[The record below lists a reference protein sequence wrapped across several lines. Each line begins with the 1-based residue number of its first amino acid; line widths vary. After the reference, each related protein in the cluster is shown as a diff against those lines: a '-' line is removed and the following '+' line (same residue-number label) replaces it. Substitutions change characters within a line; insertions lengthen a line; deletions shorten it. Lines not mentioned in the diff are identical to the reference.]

1 MAAAGRPRRRRWD
14 LGRFLHRL
22 AVLAV
27 PLVAAFVVPAAVP
40 YPFTPSSQFA
50 SGGSNPHGVV
60 ALDLNGDGRRDLVAA
75 NAGSSSVGVLLAD
88 TSGGF
93 SAAVTF
99 ATGAAPKAVVGG
111 RLDGDATIDLVTSNQ
126 DSNSVSV
133 LKGRGDGTFSA
144 RTDYPAC
151 TGAHETALA
160 DLDADGD
167 LDLAVACWGGS
178 VISVLRNTGSGS
190 FSAPATYGSGANPH
204 SVVAADFNGD
214 GRTDVA
220 VANRGGNTVG
230 VLTGRG
236 DGTLNAVT
244 TFSVGA
250 GPHSIR
256 AGDLNGDGRVDLVT
270 ANDLADTVSV
280 LLGRGDGTFD
290 GARHSATG
298 RVPKGVAVTDVD
310 TDGRPDVITANTAG
324 DYPSGVLN
332 PGGNEISVLL
342 GDGTGGLAAPVN
354 YTVGHTPFAVHPA
367 DLDGDG
373 RDELITANYFGHD
386 LSVLRHLGNGFREVT
401 VFSGLTNPTSV
412 RFASDGRV
420 FVAEKSGLVKVFD
433 SLSDPTPTVFADLNV
448 NVHNYWDRGLLG
460 LELHPDFP
468 ATPYVY
474 VLYTHDAAI
483 GGTAPRWGT
492 AGVLSDPCP
501 TPPGPNADGCVV
513 SGRLSELTASGNT
526 MAGSERVLLEGWC
539 QQYPSHSVGALH
551 FGADG
556 ALYVSGGEGA
566 SFTFVDYGQA
576 GSPKNPCGDPP
587 SGVGGTQTPPT
598 AEGGSLRAQDVR
610 TTSDPTGLS
619 GSILRI
625 DPATGNGA
633 VGNPLALSG
642 DANERRI
649 LAHGFR
655 NPFRFAL
662 RPGTSEVWVGDV
674 GHVGADEIDVVP
686 DRTLRNYG
694 WPCYEGPIRN
704 AAFDVADLQLCE
716 SLYAAG
722 TATMPTLAYK
732 TGEAVVAG
740 ESCPNGSTTIAGLAF
755 YPGGSYPD
763 KYDGA
768 LFFADYSRNCVWAL
782 LDGDPTRRE
791 VILGGLSNPVDLQP
805 GPGGDLFYPDQNG
818 GTIRRI
824 VFGSSSPP
832 PPPPPPPAGGYLS
845 EMTWTSSTNGWGP
858 AERDKSNGEAA
869 AGDGRTLTLN
879 GTTFA
884 KGLGVHA
891 LSEIVVPV
899 PTGCTRFRSSVG
911 VDDET
916 GANGSVAFQVFLG
929 ATKLFDSGTLTA
941 TSTTRTVDVAVS
953 SGAQLRLVVTDGGDG
968 VSYDHA
974 DWAEARFDCSAG
986 GDTTPPTVSSRT
998 PPAGATGI
1006 AASVSPT
1013 ATFSEAID
1021 PASVTTSTFF
1031 LVRDGSPTP
1040 IAATVTYDASALRA
1054 TLDPTS
1060 DLQPGVGY
1068 TATVKSGSGGVKDAA
1083 GNALAADVTWSF
1095 TTATAVGGAT
1105 RYLSDLTWVSS
1116 TNGWGPV
1123 ERDRSNG
1130 ESGSN
1135 DGGTLT
1141 LNGTTYAK
1149 GLGTHAVSE
1158 VVVAV
1163 PSDCTRFAAAVGVDD
1178 EVGAKGS
1185 VVFQVFVATTKLFDS
1200 GVMTGSSATQQ
1211 VDVAVTPGS
1220 QVRLAVGSAISGIS
1234 HDHADWASARFACS
1248 AGSGGDTTPPT
1259 ITASTPSSGATG
1271 VSVSVSPTATFS
1283 EPMDAATVD
1292 STTFS
1297 LLQQGSTTPVAAAVS
1312 YNAGALTATLDPAQ
1326 DLAAGATYTATV
1338 RGGSSGV
1345 EDAAGNALASDVS
1358 WSFTTANPASNT
1370 QPTATIAT
1378 PAAGTTWA
1386 VGDTISFSGSGSD
1399 AEDGS
1404 LAPASLSWALVLN
1417 HCPSSCH
1424 THTVQQ
1430 FAGVASGSFV
1440 APDHDYPSYLE
1451 LRLTATDSAGA
1462 TDTATHRLDPRTSTI
1477 SFATS
1482 PTGLQ
1487 LTVAGATRTAPFDTV
1502 AIVGST
1508 LSVSAATP
1516 QTLGSDS
1523 YDWASWS
1530 DGGARTH
1537 TVTAGA
1543 SNATL
1548 TATFTQTGATIRQL
1562 SDLTPTASSNGWG
1575 PVERDRSNG
1584 ENAAGDGATL
1594 TLNGV
1599 TFAKGLG
1606 AHALSEIR
1614 YAVPVGCTRLL
1625 ASVGL
1630 DDEVGANG
1638 SVVFRV
1644 LLGTTSLFDSG
1655 TMTGVTATR
1664 TVDVAVTEGSEVR
1677 LVLTDAGNG
1686 NAYDHGDWADARFV
1700 CGVPAADTTPPS
1712 VSTTAPSAGATG
1724 VPASV
1729 APAVTFSEPMTA
1741 ASITSTTF
1749 RLVQQGSASP
1759 VAAGISYDSATRT
1772 ATLDPGADLQPE
1784 TTYTATVVGGSGGV
1798 TDVAG
1803 NPLPADFVWTFT
1815 TAAAA
1820 GGATTRYLSDLTWS
1834 GMTNA
1839 WGPVEKDLAN
1849 GEQGTG
1855 DGGALTLNGTTFAKG
1870 LGAHAASEV
1879 SYVVPASCTRLK
1891 AEVGVDDEVGAR
1903 GSVVFQVFVGTTKLF
1918 DSGPMTG
1925 ATPTASVDVAVTAG
1939 SEVRLVL
1946 TDGGDGIAYD
1956 HGDWAD
1962 ARFSC

>member
-1 MAAAGRPRRRRWD
+1 MGSAGRPKRRRWD
-14 LGRFLHRL
+14 HGRSLHRL

-27 PLVAAFVVPAAVP
+27 PLAAAFVVPAAAP
-40 YPFTPSSQFA
+40 YPFTPSTQFP

-60 ALDLNGDGRRDLVAA
+60 AADLNGDGRRDLVAA
-75 NAGSSSVGVLLAD
+75 NAGSSSVGVLLAN
-88 TSGGF
+88 TAGGF

-99 ATGAAPKAVVGG
+99 ATGAAPKAVAAG
-111 RLDGDATIDLVTSNQ
+111 RLDGDTTIDLVTSNQ

-133 LKGRGDGTFSA
+133 LKGRGDGTFTP
-144 RTDYPAC
+144 RTDYAAC
-151 TGAHETALA
+151 TGAHETTLA
-160 DLDADGD
+160 DFDADGD

-178 VISVLRNTGSGS
+178 VISVLRNNGSGA
-190 FSAPATYGSGANPH
+190 FTAPATYGSGANPH
-204 SVVAADFNGD
+204 SIVNADFNGD
-214 GRTDVA
+214 GRADVA
-220 VANRGGNTVG
+220 VANRGGNNVG

-236 DGTLNAVT
+236 DGTLNAVAT
-244 TFSVGA
+244 YPVGA

-280 LLGRGDGTFD
+280 LLSRGDGTFD
-290 GARHSATG
+290 GARNSATG

-310 TDGRPDVITANTAG
+310 TDGRLDVITANTAD

-332 PGGNEISVLL
+332 PGGNEVSVLL
-342 GDGTGGLAAPVN
+342 GDGTGGLATPVS
-354 YTVGHTPFAVHPA
+354 YTVGHTPFAVQPA

-373 RDELITANYFGHD
+373 RDELITANYFGND
-386 LSVLRHLGNGFREVT
+386 LSVLRHLGSGFREVT

-460 LELHPDFP
+460 LELHPNFP

-526 MAGSERVLLEGWC
+526 MTGSERVLLEGWC

-619 GSILRI
+619 GSLLRI

-633 VGNPLALSG
+633 IGNPLALSS
-642 DANERRI
+642 DPNARRL

-674 GHVGADEIDVVP
+674 GHVGSDEIDVVP
-686 DRTLRNYG
+686 DATLRNYG

-722 TATMPTLAYK
+722 TATMPRYAYK

-768 LFFADYSRNCVWAL
+768 LFFTDYSRNCLWAL

-791 VILGGLSNPVDLQP
+791 VILSGLSNPVDLQP

-824 VFGSSSPP
+824 VFGSGSSPP

-884 KGLGVHA
+884 KGLGVHS

-899 PTGCTRFRSSVG
+899 PTGCTRFRASVG

-916 GANGSVAFQVFLG
+916 GANGSVGFQVFLG

-941 TSTTRTVDVAVS
+941 TSTTRNVDVAVS
-953 SGAQLRLVVTDGGDG
+953 TGSQLRLVATDGGDG
-968 VSYDHA
+968 VSYDHG
-974 DWAEARFDCSAG
+974 DWAEARFDCSAA

-998 PPAGATGI
+998 PSPGATGI
-1006 AASVSPT
+1006 AVSASPT
-1013 ATFSEAID
+1013 ATFSEAMD
-1021 PASVTTSTFF
+1021 PASITTSTFF

-1040 IAATVTYDASALRA
+1040 IAATVSYDASTLRA
-1054 TLDPTS
+1054 TLDPTA
-1060 DLQPGVGY
+1060 DLQPGAGY
-1068 TATVKSGSGGVKDAA
+1068 TATVKGGTAGAKDAA

-1095 TTATAVGGAT
+1095 TTASAGGGTT

-1116 TNGWGPV
+1116 SNGWGPV

-1130 ESGSN
+1130 ESGSS
-1135 DGGTLT
+1135 DGLTLT
-1141 LNGTTYAK
+1141 LNGTTHAK
-1149 GLGTHAVSE
+1149 GLGTHALSE
-1158 VVVAV
+1158 VVVAM

-1178 EVGAKGS
+1178 EVGANGS
-1185 VVFQVFVATTKLFDS
+1185 VVFQVFVGTVKLFDS
-1200 GVMTGSSATQQ
+1200 GAMTGSSATQQ
-1211 VDVAVTPGS
+1211 VDVAVTAGS
-1220 QVRLAVGSAISGIS
+1220 QVRLAVGNAGNGVSY
-1234 HDHADWASARFACS
+1234 DHADWASARFEC
-1248 AGSGGDTTPPT
+1248 SGGGGSDTTPPSIST
-1259 ITASTPSSGATG
+1259 STPAGGATG
-1271 VSVSVSPTATFS
+1271 VAVSVSPTATFS
-1283 EPMDAATVD
+1283 EPMDAATVN

-1297 LLQQGSTTPVAAAVS
+1297 LLRQGTTTPVAASVS
-1312 YNAGALTATLDPAQ
+1312 YNAGALTATLDPAA
-1326 DLAAGATYTATV
+1326 DLQAGATYSATV

-1345 EDAAGNALASDVS
+1345 KDSAGNALSSDVT
-1358 WSFTTANPASNT
+1358 WSFTTANVPSNT

-1404 LAPASLSWALVLN
+1404 LAPSRLSWALVLN
-1417 HCPSSCH
+1417 HCPSTCH

-1440 APDHDYPSYLE
+1440 APDHDYPSFLE

-1462 TDTATHRLDPRTSTI
+1462 TDTATRRLDPRTSTI

-1482 PTGLQ
+1482 PSGLQ
-1487 LTVAGATRTAPFDTV
+1487 LTIGGVSRTTPFDTV

-1516 QTLGSDS
+1516 QTLGTDS

-1537 TVTAGA
+1537 TVTVGA

-1562 SDLTPTASSNGWG
+1562 SDLSPTAASNAWG
-1575 PVERDRSNG
+1575 PVERDLSNG
-1584 ENAAGDGATL
+1584 EQGAGDGSTL

-1599 TFAKGLG
+1599 TFPKGLG
-1606 AHALSEIR
+1606 AHASSEVR
-1614 YAVPVGCTRLL
+1614 YVVPAGCTRLL

-1644 LLGTTSLFDSG
+1644 FLGTTSLFDSG
-1655 TMTGVTATR
+1655 TMTGTTATKS
-1664 TVDVAVTEGSEVR
+1664 VDVAVTEGSEVR
-1677 LVLTDAGNG
+1677 LVLADAGNG

-1700 CGVPAADTTPPS
+1700 CGVPATDGTPPS
-1712 VSTTAPSAGATG
+1712 VSTVSPAAGATG
-1724 VPASV
+1724 VAMSV
-1729 APAVTFSEPMTA
+1729 SPTVAFSEPMAT

-1749 RLVQQGSASP
+1749 RLVQQGSSSP
-1759 VAAGISYDSATRT
+1759 VAAGVSYDAATRT
-1772 ATLDPGADLQPE
+1772 ATLDPTADLQPD
-1784 TTYTATVVGGSGGV
+1784 TTYAATVVGGSAGL

-1803 NPLPADFVWTFT
+1803 NPLAADFTWTFT
-1815 TAAAA
+1815 TAAS
-1820 GGATTRYLSDLTWS
+1820 GGATTRYLSDLSWS
-1834 GMTNA
+1834 GMTNG
-1839 WGPVEKDLAN
+1839 WGPAEKDRAN
-1849 GEQGTG
+1849 GDLGTG
-1855 DGGALTLNGTTFAKG
+1855 DGGVLTLNGATFAKG

-1879 SYVVPASCTRLK
+1879 SYVVPASCTRLR
-1891 AEVGVDDEVGAR
+1891 ASVGVDDEVGAF
-1903 GSVVFQVFVGTTKLF
+1903 GTVVFQVFVGTTKLF
-1918 DSGPMTG
+1918 DSGLMTG
-1925 ATPTASVDVAVTAG
+1925 TTATASVDVAVSAG
-1939 SEVRLVL
+1939 SEVRLVV

-1962 ARFSC
+1962 ARFNC